1 MLCPKRYAAP
11 ENSTGMNGSL
21 TQSKNSRST
30 VGGVVA
36 VPGFSTVCAIALPT
50 IRSRKSCTT
59 IHW

>member
-21 TQSKNSRST
+21 MPARRTGVPHDRRRAGRST
-30 VGGVVA
+30 SASVVPDDRA
-36 VPGFSTVCAIALPT
+36 
-50 IRSRKSCTT
+50 RRKSWTT